1 MSSFLFALW
10 EGGGAVPPVLSV
22 AGALV
27 ERGHDARVLADPVLR
42 PEVEAAG
49 AEHVDWTRAPHRVDR
64 SDESELFRDWEA
76 RTPMGGLARMR
87 DGLMF
92 GPAAD
97 IAADVT
103 EELERRPADV
113 VVPEMALCGALVAAE
128 AAGVPSASLI
138 TTVYPLPVPGRPPFG
153 PGFKP
158 AAGRLGATRD
168 RILTTLWYRMWDKG
182 LPALNAARARYEL
195 EELDDAP
202 EQLLRAD
209 RVLVLTSEAFDT
221 GGGPVLP
228 PNVVHTGPRL
238 DDPSWAESY
247 TPPTGGDPLVLVGLS
262 TTRQGQLETLRRI
275 ADALGELRVRGVVTT
290 GLAVDPADV
299 PAPDNV
305 QVVRSAPHGRLLGEA
320 AAVVTHAGHGTVVK
334 ALAAGVPLVCLPMGR
349 DQAEVARRV
358 SERGAGITLRPSASP
373 AKVAAGVRRVLDDSA
388 FRRAAQAVGEAIRA
402 DLETDRAVA
411 ELEGLAMQGG
421 SMEPRLAGARAQTA
435 P

>member
-1 MSSFLFALW
+1 VAAAL
-10 EGGGAVPPVLSV
+10 G
-22 AGALV
+22 
-27 ERGHDARVLADPVLR
+27 ERGHAVRVLADPVLR

-76 RTPMGGLARMR
+76 RTPAGGLARMR

-113 VVPEMALCGALVAAE
+113 VVSEMVLCGALVAAE

-138 TTVYPLPVPGRPPFG
+138 TTIYPLPVPGRPPFG
-153 PGFKP
+153 PGLKP
-158 AAGRLGATRD
+158 ARGRLGTARD
-168 RILTTLWYRMWDKG
+168 RVLTKLWFRMWDKG
-182 LPALNAARARYEL
+182 LPALNEARTRYGL
-195 EELDDAP
+195 EQLDNAP
-202 EQLLRAD
+202 DQLLRAD

-221 GGGPVLP
+221 GGEPVLP

-238 DDPSWAESY
+238 DDPSWTESY
-247 TPPTGGDPLVLVGLS
+247 NPPPGPDPLVLVGLS
-262 TTRQGQLETLRRI
+262 TTRQGQLPALRRI
-275 ADALGELRVRGVVTT
+275 AAALGKLPVRGVITT

-299 PAPDNV
+299 PAPANV
-305 QVVRSAPHGRLLGEA
+305 QVVPSAPHGELLGEA
-320 AAVVTHAGHGTVVK
+320 SVVVTHAGHGTVVK

-358 SERGAGITLRPSASP
+358 SERGAGITLRPGASQTKI
-373 AKVAAGVRRVLDDSA
+373 ATAVRKILDDPTP
-388 FRRAAQAVGEAIRA
+388 RRAAQTVGEAIRG
-402 DLETDRAVA
+402 DLATDRAVT
-411 ELEGLAMQGG
+411 ELEGLAGRA
-421 SMEPRLAGARAQTA
+421 SKESPPPVARV
-435 P
+435 